1 MLLSTIELEL
11 LKDPMACIIVMMASQ
26 YHGMNMLLH
35 LVLAGRYLDCLVLTF
50 YLALYLD
57 VYSLEPLITSMQ
69 LHYQGNK
76 STGDNFDGVP
86 NIDHTQPFVR
96 KDIIEWLIWL
106 RKSVGFQ
113 DFRFDF
119 TKG

>member
-1 MLLSTIELEL
+1 MYI
-11 LKDPMACIIVMMASQ
+11 
-26 YHGMNMLLH
+26 
-35 LVLAGRYLDCLVLTF
+35 F
-50 YLALYLD
+50 YSWATYNFNA
-57 VYSLEPLITSMQ
+57 TS
-69 LHYQGNK
+69 YQGNK